1 MARDVAPPEQGAEQ
15 GTEEGTEDGV
25 EDLSLRPGVA
35 DDADALAGLFVDAR
49 EAAYPDM
56 PKSIHSPGEIR
67 AWFGELFN
75 GDREVWVAERDAAVA
90 GYLILDPEWLHSLYV
105 RPDLTGQ
112 GIGSVLIDL
121 AKSLRPAGFALWV
134 FESNTRA
141 TVFYERHGL
150 FAAERTD
157 GSDNE
162 ENSPDIKM
170 VWPGTVGD
178 LRHRVNEIDDQLA
191 ALLNERAGI
200 TAEIQLH
207 KPVAGYAG
215 RDPAREAEIVARMAE
230 RAPNLGEQR
239 VAQIM
244 HAVITAGLD
253 AAAEPDSGP

>member
-1 MARDVAPPEQGAEQ
+1 MARDVAPPEGGAQQ
-15 GTEEGTEDGV
+15 GTAEGV
-25 EDLSLRPGVA
+25 EDLSLRPAVA
-35 DDADALAGLFVDAR
+35 DDAEALAGLFVDAR

-56 PKSIHSPGEIR
+56 PKSIHTMGEIR
-67 AWFGELFN
+67 IWFGALFDT
-75 GDREVWVAERDAAVA
+75 DREVWVAERDDAVVA
-90 GYLILDPEWLHSLYV
+90 YLILDPGWLHSLYV

-134 FESNTRA
+134 FESNSRA
-141 TVFYERHGL
+141 KAFYERHGF

-157 GSDNE
+157 GSANE
-162 ENSPDIKM
+162 EKAPDIRM
-170 VWPGTVGD
+170 VWPGAVGE
-178 LRHRVNEIDDQLA
+178 LRRRINEIDDQLA
-191 ALLNERAGI
+191 GLLNERAGI

-215 RDPAREAEIVARMAE
+215 RDPAREAEIVTRMAE